1 MEFLNI
7 LFIIILIIIALR
19 LFMRYVFPFL
29 LMRYF
34 KKKQKEF
41 MGKMQ
46 DGQAQ
51 QKQPG
56 EVNVNID
63 PEKSIKT
70 KLNDIGE
77 YTDYEDVEED
87 K

>member
-1 MEFLNI
+1 
-7 LFIIILIIIALR
+7 
-19 LFMRYVFPFL
+19 MRYVFPFL

-46 DGQAQ
+46 DGQTQ

-56 EVNVNID
+56 EVNVNFD
-63 PEKSIKT
+63 PDKSGKT

-77 YTDYEDVEED
+77 YTDYEDVE
-87 K
+87 

>member
-19 LFMRYVFPFL
+19 LFMRYVVPFL

-51 QKQPG
+51 QRQSG
-56 EVNVNID
+56 EVNVKFD
-63 PEKSIKT
+63 PDKSGKT
-70 KLNDIGE
+70 TLNDIGE

>member
-19 LFMRYVFPFL
+19 LFIRYVFPFL

-46 DGQAQ
+46 GGQT
-51 QKQPG
+51 QKRKPG
-56 EVNVNID
+56 EVNLKFD
-63 PEKSIKT
+63 PDKSGKT
-70 KLNDIGE
+70 TLNDIGE
-77 YTDYEDVEED
+77 YTDYEDVEDD